1 MITLCLFGVAQN
13 SVRYDVEPAIETI
26 QNDFTRT
33 WNKLGEV
40 DGYRIQIVAVTGANS
55 KSTAENERAAFL
67 NHFPEIPAYLSY
79 MEPYFRIRV
88 GNFYTRLD
96 AYRTLQDI
104 LYIYPN
110 AYIVPDKIK
119 YLD

>member
-1 MITLCLFGVAQN
+1 MITLCLFAVAQN

-26 QNDFTRT
+26 QNDFIRT

-40 DGYRIQIVAVTGANS
+40 DGYRIQIMAVTGANS
-55 KSTAENERAAFL
+55 KNQAESERSAFQ
-67 NHFPEIPAYLSY
+67 NQFPEIPAYLSY

-88 GNFYTRLD
+88 GNFYSRLD
-96 AYRTLQDI
+96 AYRTLQEI
-104 LYIYPN
+104 LSVYPN
-110 AYIVPDKIK
+110 AYIVPDKIN